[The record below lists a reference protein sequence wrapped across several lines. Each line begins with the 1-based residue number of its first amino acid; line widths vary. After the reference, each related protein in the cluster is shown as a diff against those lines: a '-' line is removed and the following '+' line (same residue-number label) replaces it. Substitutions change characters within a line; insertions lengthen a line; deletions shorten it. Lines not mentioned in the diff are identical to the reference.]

1 MNLTDDNYLIKR
13 ILKGNERAQ
22 LALYEKYEQRWG
34 RLCLRYGR
42 NRTEA
47 KDILQEGLMAVFKDL
62 KQFDAKRASFNTWS
76 NRVMVNAA
84 LRYLKKNHWQQSFED
99 LDVATNNLDISENA
113 LEQITAKELTALIQ
127 KLPSGY
133 RVVFNMYAIEGYSH
147 KEIAAELGITA
158 SASRSQ
164 LTKARKLLKK
174 QLLVLF

>member
-1 MNLTDDNYLIKR
+1 MKSTDDNYLIKQ
-13 ILKGNERAQ
+13 ILRGNSKAQ
-22 LALYEKYEQRWG
+22 RALYQKYEQRWG

-47 KDILQEGLMAVFKDL
+47 EDILQEGLMAVFKDL
-62 KQFDAKRASFNTWS
+62 KQFDGKRASFNTWS
-76 NRVMVNAA
+76 NRVLVNAA

-99 LDVATNNLDISENA
+99 LDVAANNLDVSESI
-113 LEQITAKELTALIQ
+113 LEHITAKELTALIQ
-127 KLPSGY
+127 QLPSGY

-147 KEIAAELGITA
+147 KEIANHLGITA